1 VAKVT
6 VHDPPP
12 GVSECVVE
20 IQGSSEQIKAA
31 QGPYM
36 AQQNAPQSEAPGKY
50 QAPSTWSWKLFLALF
65 CGLHS
70 RCVVYVIYQVWESK

>member
-1 VAKVT
+1 

-20 IQGSSEQIKAA
+20 IQGSSEQNQAA
-31 QGPYM
+31 QGP

-50 QAPSTWSWKLFLALF
+50 QAPSTWS
-65 CGLHS
+65 
-70 RCVVYVIYQVWESK
+70 